1 MEQVILPLRSDEK
14 RVWVS
19 RVSRERDHPL
29 EATSSEEVNAAFVPL
44 LSAACLVIIRLY
56 VKTDWTFQK
65 RSQPASPRKSAQH
78 TINKD
83 ELLTV
88 PPRCQIGRESAN
100 ISKYMK
106 LSLVWHDEQSSAVL
120 FVIVACLDR
129 DTVKLR

>member
-1 MEQVILPLRSDEK
+1 MEQVVLPLRSDEK

-106 LSLVWHDEQSSAVL
+106 LSLV
-120 FVIVACLDR
+120 
-129 DTVKLR
+129 